1 MMKTMILSRK
11 WKHSEQTSV
20 EDKDMR

>member
-1 MMKTMILSRK
+1 MKTMILSRK